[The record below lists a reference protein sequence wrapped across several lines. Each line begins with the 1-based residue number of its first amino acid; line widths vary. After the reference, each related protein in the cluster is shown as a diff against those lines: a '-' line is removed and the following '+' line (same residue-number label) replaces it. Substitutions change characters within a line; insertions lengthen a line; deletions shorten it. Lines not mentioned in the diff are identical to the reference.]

1 MKRLPGNFFHGC
13 WRKFSRGGETVPIF
27 SVWKPVHNM
36 CLAGAYKQTRHSTHI
51 AACLSCT
58 WLFSPH
64 CTRLQFARSLFEY
77 PRFNV
82 PLDRRLSDMRR
93 KSFVYTVRSV
103 YNPCS
108 EIFFEPELEFHLEFF
123 DSSND
128 LVVFKGEQSTLIEK
142 RCFTQHFSFK
152 SLSQVLSFTTFI
164 LSFRNFRISNLQI
177 RRFQDF

>member
-93 KSFVYTVRSV
+93 KSFVYTVCSV
-103 YNPCS
+103 YNTCC
-108 EIFFEPELEFHLEFF
+108 EIFFKPELGFHLKFF

-128 LVVFKGEQSTLIEK
+128 WVVFKG
-142 RCFTQHFSFK
+142 
-152 SLSQVLSFTTFI
+152 
-164 LSFRNFRISNLQI
+164 
-177 RRFQDF
+177 